1 MNKDNTI
8 KIKELNL
15 DMIQPNSKNYMNP
28 DQGGSKIVI
37 IGKPG
42 CFITGTEILMYD
54 GTIKNVENIVIGDKV
69 MGWDSTPRK
78 VLELCRN
85 VDKMYTI
92 KPTNGYEIIVNE
104 EHILTLKYNKKKE
117 NYNKEFIVDIS
128 LKNYLYKDDIF
139 KNNYKW
145 FRKGV
150 TFDNDNSLLQINPY
164 CLGVMLGSIS
174 SRIDQNFDNINND
187 TILNYVK
194 KRFVKEGYQLNYDG
208 HQIQYYKDGTNQITN
223 YIENNLLNI
232 NKHIPQENKT
242 SSRKNRLKIL
252 AGIIDS
258 NYIIDNDIDVTSGY
272 NIIQSSEQ
280 MIDDILFISRSLGYE
295 CCKKEFKIISKG
307 ELSEMYYKCSINGD
321 GIDQIP
327 LLKRNGIFNKTEQKP
342 ESNLSYNFTVNYRN
356 IDQYYGFTTDRDHR
370 FLLSD
375 FSVVH
380 NSGKSTLIADLL
392 YSKKDIF
399 PIGMVMSGT
408 EDSNH
413 FFKKIIP
420 SSFVFNNYDEDK
432 IIEFIKRQKI
442 AKEHLQNPWSLL
454 IIDDCTDNP
463 SIFRKQTQNS
473 LYKLGRHWK
482 MLYILSLQYSMD
494 IRPSIRNNVDG
505 VFIFREPNNNFRKNM
520 YDNYASIIP
529 SYQLFCSI
537 LNQITDDHTA
547 LYINNT
553 AGTNDWNDCV
563 FWYKAKL
570 IPKDFKFGCE
580 DFWKFHN
587 QRYNTKYKDNM
598 L

>member
-42 CFITGTEILMYD
+42 CFTKGTEILMYD
-54 GTIKNVENIVIGDKV
+54 GTVKEVENITVGDKV
-69 MGWDSTPRK
+69 MGLDSTPRK

-85 VDKMYTI
+85 IDKMYMV
-92 KPTNGYEIIVNE
+92 KPSNGDIITVNE
-104 EHILTLKYNKKKE
+104 QHILTLKYTKKIE
-117 NYNKEFIVDIS
+117 NYIKEVIVDIS
-128 LKNYLYKDDIF
+128 VKDYLDQDDIF

-150 TFDNDNSLLQINPY
+150 LFSNNNLLKIDPY

-174 SRIDQNFDNINND
+174 SKVDYNFNNISNS

-194 KRFVKEGYQLNYDG
+194 KCFVKKGYELTYDG
-208 HQIQYYKDGTNQITN
+208 RIEYYKQGTNDITN
-223 YIENNLLNI
+223 YFLNKLFNI
-232 NKHIPQENKT
+232 NKHIPHEYKT
-242 SSRKNRLKIL
+242 SSHKNRLKIL

-258 NYIIDNDIDVTSGY
+258 NYKIDNDIYTDKEYS
-272 NIIQSSEQ
+272 IIQNSEQ
-280 MIDDILFISRSLGYE
+280 MIDDIIFITRSLGFE
-295 CCKKEFKIISKG
+295 CYKKEFKIISKG
-307 ELSEMYYKCSINGD
+307 ELSDMYYKCTITGD
-321 GIDQIP
+321 GIEEIP
-327 LLKRNGIFNKTEQKP
+327 TKINKIIKKEETK
-342 ESNLSYNFTVNYRN
+342 ESKLTYNFTIKYKN
-356 IDQYYGFTTDRDHR
+356 IDQYYGFTTDGDHR

-454 IIDDCTDNP
+454 IIDDCTDDP

-563 FWYKAKL
+563 FWYKAKI

-587 QRYNTKYKDNM
+587 QRYNNKYKDNM

>member
-1 MNKDNTI
+1 MPFKVVLS
-8 KIKELNL
+8 E
-15 DMIQPNSKNYMNP
+15 P
-28 DQGGSKIVI
+28 
-37 IGKPG
+37 
-42 CFITGTEILMYD
+42 ITL
-54 GTIKNVENIVIGDKV
+54 
-69 MGWDSTPRK
+69 
-78 VLELCRN
+78 LQ
-85 VDKMYTI
+85 
-92 KPTNGYEIIVNE
+92 
-104 EHILTLKYNKKKE
+104 HILTLKYTKKVE
-117 NYNKEFIVDIS
+117 NYTKEVIIDIS
-128 LKNYLYKDDIF
+128 VKDYLDKDDIF

-150 TFDNDNSLLQINPY
+150 LFSNNNLLIIDPY
-164 CLGVMLGSIS
+164 CLGIMLGSVSFRVDYNLNNIT
-174 SRIDQNFDNINND
+174 DNR
-187 TILNYVK
+187 ILNYVK
-194 KRFVKEGYQLNYDG
+194 KCFVKKGYELMYDG
-208 HQIQYYKDGTNQITN
+208 RIEYYKQGTNEITN
-223 YIENNLLNI
+223 YFLNKLFNV
-232 NKHIPQENKT
+232 NKHIPQEYKT

-258 NYIIDNDIDVTSGY
+258 NYKIDNDMYTGKGY
-272 NIIQSSEQ
+272 TIIQHSEQ
-280 MIDDILFISRSLGYE
+280 MIDDILFITRSLGFE
-295 CCKKEFKIISKG
+295 CYKKEFKIISKG
-307 ELSEMYYKCSINGD
+307 ELSPMYYKCTITGEGIEEIPSKINN
-321 GIDQIP
+321 
-327 LLKRNGIFNKTEQKP
+327 LNKKEETK
-342 ESNLSYNFTVNYRN
+342 ESNLLCYNFTINYKN
-356 IDQYYGFTTDRDHR
+356 IDHYYGFTTDGDHR

-563 FWYKAKL
+563 FWYKAKI

-587 QRYNTKYKDNM
+587 QRYNNKYKDNM